1 LTFALRV
8 RGKQVANVK
17 SAPQAS
23 RGRIVAVLQVRE
35 LAKHFGDF
43 KALKGVDLTT
53 REGEFLTIVGPS
65 GCGKTT
71 LMRLIAGLETP
82 TAGDVFLDGKPIT
95 PLPPRARNIAM
106 VFQSYAL
113 YPHMSVADNI
123 AFPLKARR
131 IAKAEQD
138 RLIHWAA
145 GILGIEPL
153 LHRRPARLSGGEKQK
168 VALARAIVR
177 KPSLFIFD
185 EPLSSLDAQVRAVA
199 RAEFRQ
205 LHDRTG
211 VTTVYVTHDQVEAI
225 GLGDRVA
232 VMQAG
237 ALRQLGSPQQLY
249 NEPANTFVA
258 GFIGTPPMN
267 LLEHDGRI
275 VGFRPE
281 HVLPRAATPKS
292 ADVAAFFVR
301 IERIEFLG
309 AEWLAYG
316 SVDGQFGNAK
326 VLFKLRPETIGEV
339 KPGEVQEFVVSR
351 RNLRFFSK
359 ETGMRAAPA
368 PI

>member
-1 LTFALRV
+1 
-8 RGKQVANVK
+8 VATLEVK
-17 SAPQAS
+17 A
-23 RGRIVAVLQVRE
+23 

-43 KALKGVDLTT
+43 RALNGIDLAS

-71 LMRLIAGLETP
+71 LMRVIAGLERP
-82 TAGDVFLDGKPIT
+82 TAGEVLLNGKVVT

-123 AFPLKARR
+123 AFPLKARGV
-131 IAKAEQD
+131 AKGERE
-138 RLIHWAA
+138 RLVRWAA
-145 GILGIEPL
+145 GVLGIAAL

-185 EPLSSLDAQVRAVA
+185 EPLSSLDAQVRAMA
-199 RAEFRQ
+199 RAELRQ

-211 VTTVYVTHDQVEAI
+211 VTTIYVTHDQTEAV

-237 ALRQLGSPQQLY
+237 TLRQIGSPQELY
-249 NEPANTFVA
+249 YEPANTFVA

-267 LLEHDGRI
+267 LLQRAGI
-275 VGFRPE
+275 TVGFRPE
-281 HVLPRAATPKS
+281 HVVPRAAMPQVE
-292 ADVAAFFVR
+292 DVATFKVSITRRVPRLRMARLWQRGWGVR
-301 IERIEFLG
+301 ECQDPVQAATGDSRQSESGRGSGIRG
-309 AEWLAYG
+309 AA
-316 SVDGQFGNAK
+316 
-326 VLFKLRPETIGEV
+326 
-339 KPGEVQEFVVSR
+339 
-351 RNLRFFSK
+351 
-359 ETGMRAAPA
+359 RAVAVFR
-368 PI
+368 

>member
-1 LTFALRV
+1 VAILEV
-8 RGKQVANVK
+8 RG
-17 SAPQAS
+17 
-23 RGRIVAVLQVRE
+23 

-43 KALKGVDLTT
+43 KALKGIDLTT
-53 REGEFLTIVGPS
+53 MEGEFLTIVGPS

-71 LMRLIAGLETP
+71 LMRLIAGLEKP
-82 TAGDVFLDGKPIT
+82 TTGDVLLNGKPIT

-123 AFPLKARR
+123 AFPLKARS
-131 IAKAEQD
+131 IAKAERD

-145 GILGIEPL
+145 GILRIEPL
-153 LHRRPARLSGGEKQK
+153 LQRRPARLSGGEKQK

-199 RAEFRQ
+199 RAELRQ

-211 VTTVYVTHDQVEAI
+211 ITTVYVTHDQVEAV

-232 VMQAG
+232 VMQSG
-237 ALRQLGSPQQLY
+237 TLRQLGSPQELY
-249 NEPANTFVA
+249 NEPVSTFVA

-267 LLEHDGRI
+267 LLEHGGTI

-281 HVLPRAATPKS
+281 HALPRAAAPKS
-292 ADVAAFFVR
+292 ADVAAFSVR
-301 IERIEFLG
+301 IKRIEFLG

-316 SVDGQFGNAK
+316 SADGQFGNVN
-326 VLFKLRPETIGEV
+326 VLCRLRPETVGKV
-339 KPGEVQEFVVSR
+339 KAGEVQEFVVAR

-359 ETGMRAAPA
+359 ETGMRAAPS

>member
-1 LTFALRV
+1 
-8 RGKQVANVK
+8 
-17 SAPQAS
+17 
-23 RGRIVAVLQVRE
+23 VAVLEVRG
-35 LAKHFGDF
+35 LAKQFGDF
-43 KALKGVDLTT
+43 KALKGIDLAT

-71 LMRLIAGLETP
+71 LMRVIAGLEKP
-82 TAGDVFLDGKPIT
+82 TAGAVLLNGKVVT

-123 AFPLKARR
+123 AFPLKARGVP
-131 IAKAEQD
+131 KAE
-138 RLIHWAA
+138 RERRIRWSA
-145 GILGIEPL
+145 GMLGIGAL

-199 RAEFRQ
+199 RAELRQ

-211 VTTVYVTHDQVEAI
+211 VTTAYVTHDQVEAI

-237 ALRQLGSPQQLY
+237 ALRQMGSPQELY

-267 LLEHDGRI
+267 LLPHDGI
-275 VGFRPE
+275 IIGFRPE
-281 HVLPRAATPKS
+281 HVLPRVAVPKS
-292 ADVAAFFVR
+292 EDVATFRLR
-301 IERIEFLG
+301 ITRIEFLG

-316 SVDGQFGNAK
+316 SADNKFSNAR
-326 VLFKLRPETIGEV
+326 VLCKLRQETIGNV
-339 KPGEVQEFVVSR
+339 KAGEVQDFVVWR
-351 RNLRFFSK
+351 HKLRFFSA
-359 ETGMRAAPA
+359 ETGTRTAAMPV
-368 PI
+368 

>member
-1 LTFALRV
+1 MAVLEV
-8 RGKQVANVK
+8 RG
-17 SAPQAS
+17 
-23 RGRIVAVLQVRE
+23 

-43 KALKGVDLTT
+43 KALKRIDLTT
-53 REGEFLTIVGPS
+53 QDGEFLTIVGPS

-82 TAGDVFLDGKPIT
+82 TAGDVLIDDKVIT
-95 PLPPRARNIAM
+95 SLPPRARNIAM

-113 YPHMSVADNI
+113 YPHMSVRENI
-123 AFPLKARR
+123 AFPLKARGVD
-131 IAKAEQD
+131 KAERE
-138 RLIHWAA
+138 RLIQWSAKV
-145 GILGIEPL
+145 LGIESL

-199 RAEFRQ
+199 RAELRQ

-211 VTTVYVTHDQVEAI
+211 VTTVYVTHDQVEAV

-237 ALRQLGSPQQLY
+237 ALRQVGSPQNLY
-249 NEPANTFVA
+249 YEPANVFVA
-258 GFIGTPPMN
+258 SFIGTPPMN
-267 LLEHDGRI
+267 LLPHNGVI

-281 HVLPRAATPKS
+281 HALPRAAAPKLQ
-292 ADVAAFFVR
+292 DVATFQVCVTR
-301 IERIEFLG
+301 TEFLG
-309 AEWLAYG
+309 SEWLAYG
-316 SVDGQFGNAK
+316 TVNGEFNNAK
-326 VLFKLRPETIGEV
+326 VLCKLQQDAISKV
-339 KPGEVQEFVVSR
+339 KVGEVQDIVVSR
-351 RNLRFFSK
+351 SQIRFFDK
-359 ETGMRAAPA
+359 DTGLRTEAV

>member
-1 LTFALRV
+1 MAVLEV
-8 RGKQVANVK
+8 RG
-17 SAPQAS
+17 
-23 RGRIVAVLQVRE
+23 

-43 KALKGVDLTT
+43 KALKGIDLTT
-53 REGEFLTIVGPS
+53 RDGEFLTIVGPS

-82 TAGDVFLDGKPIT
+82 TAGDVLVNGRPIT

-123 AFPLKARR
+123 AFPLRARG
-131 IAKAEQD
+131 IAKAEQT

-177 KPSLFIFD
+177 QPSLFIFD

-199 RAEFRQ
+199 RAELRQ
-205 LHDRTG
+205 LHDRTA

-237 ALRQLGSPQQLY
+237 ALRQLGSPQELY
-249 NEPANTFVA
+249 YEPANTFVA

-267 LLEHDGRI
+267 QLRHGSTI

-281 HVLPRAATPKS
+281 HVLPRAAVPTS
-292 ADVAAFFVR
+292 DDVATFRLR
-301 IERIEFLG
+301 ITRVEFLG

-316 SVDGQFGNAK
+316 SADEQFGNAK
-326 VLFKLRPETIGEV
+326 VLCKFQQETIGSV
-339 KPGEVQEFVVSR
+339 KADEVQDFVVLR
-351 RNLRFFSK
+351 RNLRFFSA
-359 ETGMRAAPA
+359 ETGTRTAAMPV
-368 PI
+368 

>member
-1 LTFALRV
+1 M
-8 RGKQVANVK
+8 
-17 SAPQAS
+17 
-23 RGRIVAVLQVRE
+23 AVLEVRE

-43 KALKGVDLTT
+43 KALKGIDLTT

-71 LMRLIAGLETP
+71 LMLLIAGLETP
-82 TAGDVFLDGKPIT
+82 TAGDVLLDGKVIT
-95 PLPPRARNIAM
+95 PLPPRARNVAM

-123 AFPLKARR
+123 AFPLKARHVPKPER
-131 IAKAEQD
+131 EH
-138 RLIHWAA
+138 LIRWAA
-145 GILGIEPL
+145 GVLGIEPL

-199 RAEFRQ
+199 RAELRQ
-205 LHDRTG
+205 LHDRTA
-211 VTTVYVTHDQVEAI
+211 VTTIYVTHDQVEAV

-237 ALRQLGSPQQLY
+237 ELRQIGSPQELY
-249 NEPANTFVA
+249 YEPANTFVA

-267 LLEHDGRI
+267 LLEHSGTI

-281 HVLPRAATPKS
+281 HAVPRAAAPD
-292 ADVAAFFVR
+292 ADNVATFQIR
-301 IERIEFLG
+301 ITRTEFLG
-309 AEWLAYG
+309 SEWLAYG
-316 SVDGQFGNAK
+316 SVDGAFGDAK
-326 VLFKLRPETIGEV
+326 VLCKLQQEAVGKV
-339 KPGEVQEFVVSR
+339 KVGEVQDFVVARS
-351 RNLRFFSK
+351 LIRFFDK
-359 ETGMRAAPA
+359 QTGLRTTPV
-368 PI
+368 PV

>member
-1 LTFALRV
+1 MAVLEV
-8 RGKQVANVK
+8 RG
-17 SAPQAS
+17 
-23 RGRIVAVLQVRE
+23 

-43 KALKGVDLTT
+43 KALKGINLAT

-71 LMRLIAGLETP
+71 LMRLIAGLEKP
-82 TAGDVFLDGKPIT
+82 TAGDVLLDGRPIT

-123 AFPLKARR
+123 AFPLKARG

-138 RLIHWAA
+138 RLIRWAA

-185 EPLSSLDAQVRAVA
+185 EPLSSLDAQVRTVA
-199 RAEFRQ
+199 RGELRQ
-205 LHDRTG
+205 LHDRTA
-211 VTTVYVTHDQVEAI
+211 VTTVYVTHDQIEAV

-237 ALRQLGSPQQLY
+237 ALRQLGSPQELY
-249 NEPANTFVA
+249 NEPENTFVA

-267 LLEHDGRI
+267 LLERGGLI

-281 HVLPRAATPKS
+281 HVVPRTVVPKS
-292 ADVAAFFVR
+292 EDVATFQVR
-301 IERIEFLG
+301 IARVEFLG
-309 AEWLAYG
+309 SEWLVYG
-316 SVDGQFGNAK
+316 SVDGQFGGDRM
-326 VLFKLRPETIGEV
+326 LCKLRQDMIRNV
-339 KPGEVQEFVVSR
+339 KPGEMQEFVVSR
-351 RNLRFFSK
+351 QRLRFFSK
-359 ETGMRAAPA
+359 ETGMRAAPV
-368 PI
+368 PV